1 MPAKREGQLTQLER
15 NFVREFVANGGNAS
29 QAARD
34 AGYSVKQAGKT
45 GYELLAKPQIRGLI
59 EEASRRHELAAF
71 DHTKLTRLDVVKMA
85 LEGVEGAKRDAD
97 WNAYQ
102 KGVDLIARL
111 HGYIVD
117 RKQVRVV
124 RGVEDL
130 TDEELRALAG
140 PVIEGQAEAA
150 ADE

>member
-1 MPAKREGQLTQLER
+1 MAKPDLNQKQQAFIREYT
-15 NFVREFVANGGNAS
+15 ANGGHAGK
-29 QAARD
+29 AARA
-34 AGYSVKQAGKT
+34 AGYSDASADAQAT
-45 GYELLAKPQIRGLI
+45 ALLKLPKIRGELDRL
-59 EEASRRHELAAF
+59 ARRHDLAAF